1 MTTHLPGRARPL
13 AAGLAVIGLLL
24 AGCQTQ
30 PGAQPRTAVT
40 CTPGTI
46 SIAVTNVS
54 SKPAKYTVT
63 VDIERAGY
71 TDSEQYSSNRVE
83 PGATGTI
90 TDKLP
95 DEKAKCTV
103 TGVDVFDA

>member
-1 MTTHLPGRARPL
+1 MTTHLPGRARAL

-30 PGAQPRTAVT
+30 PGVQPRTAVT

-63 VDIERAGY
+63 VDIER
-71 TDSEQYSSNRVE
+71 
-83 PGATGTI
+83 GATPTRSSTRPTASSPGRRARSPTSCR
-90 TDKLP
+90 TRRRN
-95 DEKAKCTV
+95 AR
-103 TGVDVFDA
+103 